1 MFRIN
6 ANQLYAYEWVYSQG
20 NVIAYYSDERLKT
33 KVGKIA
39 NPLEKVSQLNGFYY
53 VNNDLAKSVGYTDEK
68 VQLGLSAQDVQRILP
83 EIVTLA
89 PFDTEFDSEGKVIG
103 SKSGENYL
111 TIDYDKLVPLLVE
124 AIKEQQVIIDRQN
137 NDISEIKEMLKLLTN
152 NR

>member
-6 ANQLYAYEWVYSQG
+6 ANQLYAYEWVFCQG
-20 NVIAYYSDERLKT
+20 NIIAYYSDERLKT
-33 KVGKIA
+33 KVGKIE
-39 NPLEKVSQLNGFYY
+39 NPIEKISQLNGFYY

-68 VQLGLSAQDVQRILP
+68 VQLGLSAQEVQRILP

-89 PFDTEFDSEGKVIG
+89 PFDTEFDSEGNVIG

-124 AIKEQQVIIDRQN
+124 AIKEQQVIIDKQK
-137 NDISEIKEMLKLLTN
+137 NDISEIKEMLKILTN

>member
-1 MFRIN
+1 
-6 ANQLYAYEWVYSQG
+6 
-20 NVIAYYSDERLKT
+20 
-33 KVGKIA
+33 
-39 NPLEKVSQLNGFYY
+39 

-68 VQLGLSAQDVQRILP
+68 VQLGLSAQEVQRILP

-89 PFDTEFDSEGKVIG
+89 PFDTEFDSEGNVIG

-124 AIKEQQVIIDRQN
+124 AIKEQQVIIDKQK
-137 NDISEIKEMLKLLTN
+137 NDISEIKEMLKILTN